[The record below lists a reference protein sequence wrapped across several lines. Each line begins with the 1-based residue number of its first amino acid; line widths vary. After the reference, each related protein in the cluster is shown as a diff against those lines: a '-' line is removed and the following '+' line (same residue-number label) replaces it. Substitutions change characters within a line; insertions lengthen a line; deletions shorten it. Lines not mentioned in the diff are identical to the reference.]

1 MTVGGPFKNL
11 LLSRDTVATVSI
23 SNLLLYKEKWLS
35 IKLDDFEWKKM
46 NFIGA
51 LSVLRIN
58 LYSVISVEW
67 IKMGKNVQW
76 KRGIKQIDFQFLDS
90 VRSFQIH

>member
-1 MTVGGPFKNL
+1 
-11 LLSRDTVATVSI
+11 
-23 SNLLLYKEKWLS
+23 
-35 IKLDDFEWKKM
+35 M

-67 IKMGKNVQW
+67 IKMGKNVQ
-76 KRGIKQIDFQFLDS
+76 
-90 VRSFQIH
+90 

>member
-1 MTVGGPFKNL
+1 MVK
-11 LLSRDTVATVSI
+11 
-23 SNLLLYKEKWLS
+23 YKIRW
-35 IKLDDFEWKKM
+35 FWVKKKT

-90 VRSFQIH
+90 VRSFQMH